1 MDKGILRPRTQVVGF
16 KNFLHQTPLLRTTV
30 PCFPSLLELLVPECP
45 HLPVRG
51 EGYLLHGVPKD
62 QGTC

>member
-16 KNFLHQTPLLRTTV
+16 KNFLHQPPLLRITM

-45 HLPVRG
+45 HLPVYG
-51 EGYLLHGVPKD
+51 EGCLLHSVPKD